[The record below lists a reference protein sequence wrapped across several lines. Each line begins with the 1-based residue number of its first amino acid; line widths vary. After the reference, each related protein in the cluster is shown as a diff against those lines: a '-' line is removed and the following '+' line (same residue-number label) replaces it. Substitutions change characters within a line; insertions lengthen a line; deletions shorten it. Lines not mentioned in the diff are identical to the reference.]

1 MKRVLRSL
9 ILCMMLFLVSCSN
22 DKYQLI
28 TFDKNDIWGIKLE
41 MYQKTKGPITVNMQE
56 SIFYEE
62 QADNVLKLMKDD
74 IKSIE
79 KFNKLINDKI
89 EVYILDKVFFDNSI
103 YIGDNKIYCTY
114 DSVENN
120 EYREQLVRAE
130 YSPLNNAVLKNQLSH
145 S

>member
-9 ILCMMLFLVSCSN
+9 TLCMMLFLVSCSN

-62 QADNVLKLMKDD
+62 QADNALKLMKDD
-74 IKSIE
+74 IKSIQ

-89 EVYILDKVFFDNSI
+89 EVYILDKVFLITVFI
-103 YIGDNKIYCTY
+103 QMIIKYTALMI
-114 DSVENN
+114 
-120 EYREQLVRAE
+120 
-130 YSPLNNAVLKNQLSH
+130 VLKTMNIESNL
-145 S
+145 